1 MNDNTA
7 SIPTKTLLN
16 GQNTAP
22 KTPQKSAA
30 APQSGPARRVGS
42 LTLGA
47 CLITT
52 GILLLCYYFLPNF
65 DLQLA
70 LKIAPAGGLILLG
83 GEVLFFAA
91 KPEHRRY
98 DFFAVLICLF
108 LMACCFALTLFPLLW
123 EEIDPDNQKVAK
135 NLSDNYKQAVYEK
148 ICEDTPD
155 IRLKDM
161 GCGVYLYRYHTDG
174 EKLTVDNTKMLELNF
189 WLQGPYDSAEAFA
202 QDCRR
207 LTDEV
212 QKMDVQPTQVG
223 FYCRGFSDADNG
235 LSSGTLVQKANYTLY
250 LNGEVQLDWTAAEM
264 EKATDVES
272 LLDEENTEDAE
283 SDAREET
290 DRALNDEATEADSA
304 REALV
309 GAEGSNSDGN

>member
-7 SIPTKTLLN
+7 SIPTKKLPI
-16 GQNTAP
+16 GQKTASKAP
-22 KTPQKSAA
+22 VA
-30 APQSGPARRVGS
+30 APQNGPVRRVGS

-47 CLITT
+47 CLITV

-98 DFFAVLICLF
+98 DFLSVLICLF
-108 LMACCFALTLFPLLW
+108 LMACCFALTFFPLLW

-135 NLSDNYKQAVYEK
+135 NLSDNYKQAMYEK
-148 ICEDTPD
+148 ICKDTPD

-161 GCGVYLYRYHTDG
+161 GCGLYLYRYHTDG
-174 EKLTVDNTKMLELNF
+174 EKLTVDNTKMLEVNF

-202 QDCRR
+202 KDCRR

-223 FYCRGFSDADNG
+223 FYYRGFSDADSE
-235 LSSGTLVQKANYTLY
+235 LPSDMLVQKANYTLY
-250 LNGEVQLDWTAAEM
+250 LDGEIQLDWTAAEM
-264 EKATDVES
+264 EKATDVEF
-272 LLDEENTEDAE
+272 LLDEENTDAAVE
-283 SDAREET
+283 S
-290 DRALNDEATEADSA
+290 
-304 REALV
+304 
-309 GAEGSNSDGN
+309 SNSDTN

>member
-47 CLITT
+47 CLITV

-83 GEVLFFAA
+83 CEVLYFAA
-91 KPEHRRY
+91 KPDRRRY

-148 ICEDTPD
+148 ICEDMPD

-223 FYCRGFSDADNG
+223 FYCRGVSDADSEL
-235 LSSGTLVQKANYTLY
+235 LSDTLVQKANYTLY

-272 LLDEENTEDAE
+272 LLDEGNTEDAE

>member
-1 MNDNTA
+1 MSNNVA

-30 APQSGPARRVGS
+30 APQSGPARRLGS

-83 GEVLFFAA
+83 CEVLYFAA
-91 KPEHRRY
+91 KPDRRRY

-135 NLSDNYKQAVYEK
+135 NLSDNYEQAVYEK

-223 FYCRGFSDADNG
+223 FYCRGVSDADNG

-272 LLDEENTEDAE
+272 LLDEGNTEDAE

>member
-7 SIPTKTLLN
+7 SIPTKKLPI
-16 GQNTAP
+16 GQKTASKAP
-22 KTPQKSAA
+22 VA
-30 APQSGPARRVGS
+30 APQNAPVRRVGS

-47 CLITT
+47 CLITV

-91 KPEHRRY
+91 KPERRRY
-98 DFFAVLICLF
+98 DFLSVLICLF

-135 NLSDNYKQAVYEK
+135 NLSDNYKQAMYEK
-148 ICEDTPD
+148 ICKDTPD

-161 GCGVYLYRYHTDG
+161 GCGLSLYRYHTDG
-174 EKLTVDNTKMLELNF
+174 EKLTVDNTKMLEVNF

-202 QDCRR
+202 KDCRR

-223 FYCRGFSDADNG
+223 FYYRGFSDADSE
-235 LSSGTLVQKANYTLY
+235 LPSDMLVQKANYTLY
-250 LNGEVQLDWTAAEM
+250 LDGEIQLDWTAAEM
-264 EKATDVES
+264 EKATDVEF
-272 LLDEENTEDAE
+272 LLDEENTDAAVE
-283 SDAREET
+283 S
-290 DRALNDEATEADSA
+290 
-304 REALV
+304 
-309 GAEGSNSDGN
+309 SNSDTN

>member
-1 MNDNTA
+1 MSDNVA

-83 GEVLFFAA
+83 CEVLYFAA
-91 KPEHRRY
+91 KPDRRRY
-98 DFFAVLICLF
+98 DFLSVLICLF

-148 ICEDTPD
+148 ICKDTPD

>member
-7 SIPTKTLLN
+7 SIPTKNLPV
-16 GQNTAP
+16 GQKMASKAP
-22 KTPQKSAA
+22 VA
-30 APQSGPARRVGS
+30 APQNGPVRRVGS

-47 CLITT
+47 CLITV

-98 DFFAVLICLF
+98 DFLSVLICLF

-135 NLSDNYKQAVYEK
+135 NLSDNYKQAMYEK
-148 ICEDTPD
+148 ICKDTPD

-161 GCGVYLYRYHTDG
+161 GCGLYLYRYHTDG
-174 EKLTVDNTKMLELNF
+174 EKLTVDNTKMLEVNF

-202 QDCRR
+202 KDCRR

-223 FYCRGFSDADNG
+223 FYYRGFSDADSEL
-235 LSSGTLVQKANYTLY
+235 LSDMLVQKANYTLY
-250 LNGEVQLDWTAAEM
+250 LNGEIQLDWTAAEM

-283 SDAREET
+283 SDAREEPAST
-290 DRALNDEATEADSA
+290 LNDEAENTDAAVES
-304 REALV
+304 
-309 GAEGSNSDGN
+309 SNSDTN

>member
-7 SIPTKTLLN
+7 SIPTKKLPV
-16 GQNTAP
+16 GQKTASKAP
-22 KTPQKSAA
+22 VA
-30 APQSGPARRVGS
+30 APQNGPVRRVGS

-47 CLITT
+47 CLITV

-91 KPEHRRY
+91 KPERRRY
-98 DFFAVLICLF
+98 DFLSVLICLF

-135 NLSDNYKQAVYEK
+135 NLSDNYKQAMYEK
-148 ICEDTPD
+148 ICKDTPD

-161 GCGVYLYRYHTDG
+161 GCGLSLYHYHTDG
-174 EKLTVDNTKMLELNF
+174 EKLTVDNTKMLEVNF

-202 QDCRR
+202 KDCRR

-223 FYCRGFSDADNG
+223 FYYRGFSDADSEL
-235 LSSGTLVQKANYTLY
+235 LSDMLVQKANYTLY
-250 LNGEVQLDWTAAEM
+250 LNGEIQLDWTAAEM

-272 LLDEENTEDAE
+272 LLDEENTDAAVE
-283 SDAREET
+283 S
-290 DRALNDEATEADSA
+290 SH
-304 REALV
+304 
-309 GAEGSNSDGN
+309 SDTN

>member
-47 CLITT
+47 CLITV

-83 GEVLFFAA
+83 CEVLYFAA
-91 KPEHRRY
+91 KPDRRRY

-148 ICEDTPD
+148 ICEDMPD

-223 FYCRGFSDADNG
+223 FYCRGFSDADSEL
-235 LSSGTLVQKANYTLY
+235 LSDMLVQKANYTLY
-250 LNGEVQLDWTAAEM
+250 LNGEIQLDWTAAEM

-283 SDAREET
+283 SDAREEPAST
-290 DRALNDEATEADSA
+290 LNDEAENTDAAVES
-304 REALV
+304 
-309 GAEGSNSDGN
+309 SNSDTN

>member
-47 CLITT
+47 CLITV

-98 DFFAVLICLF
+98 DFLSVLICLF

-135 NLSDNYKQAVYEK
+135 NLSDNYKQAMYEK
-148 ICEDTPD
+148 ICKDTPD

-161 GCGVYLYRYHTDG
+161 GCELYLYRYHTDG
-174 EKLTVDNTKMLELNF
+174 EKLTVDNTKMLEVNF

-202 QDCRR
+202 KDCRR

-223 FYCRGFSDADNG
+223 FYCRGFSDADSEL
-235 LSSGTLVQKANYTLY
+235 LSDMLVQKANYTLY
-250 LNGEVQLDWTAAEM
+250 LNGEIQLDWTAAEM

>member
-7 SIPTKTLLN
+7 SIPTKKLPI
-16 GQNTAP
+16 GQKTASKAP
-22 KTPQKSAA
+22 VA
-30 APQSGPARRVGS
+30 APQNAPVRRVGS

-47 CLITT
+47 CLITV

-91 KPEHRRY
+91 KPERRRY
-98 DFFAVLICLF
+98 DFLSVLICLF

-135 NLSDNYKQAVYEK
+135 NLSDNYKQAMYEK
-148 ICEDTPD
+148 ICKDTPD

-161 GCGVYLYRYHTDG
+161 GCGLYLYRYHTDG
-174 EKLTVDNTKMLELNF
+174 EKLTVDNTKMLEVNF

-202 QDCRR
+202 KDCRR

-223 FYCRGFSDADNG
+223 FYYRGFSDADSE
-235 LSSGTLVQKANYTLY
+235 LPSDMLVQKANYTLY
-250 LNGEVQLDWTAAEM
+250 LDGEIQLDWTAAEM
-264 EKATDVES
+264 EKATDVEF
-272 LLDEENTEDAE
+272 LLDEENTDAAVE
-283 SDAREET
+283 S
-290 DRALNDEATEADSA
+290 
-304 REALV
+304 
-309 GAEGSNSDGN
+309 SNSDTN

>member
-7 SIPTKTLLN
+7 SIPTKKLPI
-16 GQNTAP
+16 GQKTASKAP
-22 KTPQKSAA
+22 VA
-30 APQSGPARRVGS
+30 APQNGPVRRVGS

-47 CLITT
+47 CLIAV

-98 DFFAVLICLF
+98 DFLSVLICLF

-135 NLSDNYKQAVYEK
+135 NLSDNYKQAMYEK
-148 ICEDTPD
+148 ICKDTPD

-161 GCGVYLYRYHTDG
+161 GCGLYLYRYHTDG
-174 EKLTVDNTKMLELNF
+174 EKLTVDNTKMLEVNF

-202 QDCRR
+202 KDCRR

-223 FYCRGFSDADNG
+223 FYYRGFSDADSEL
-235 LSSGTLVQKANYTLY
+235 LSDMLVQKANYTLY
-250 LNGEVQLDWTAAEM
+250 LNGEIQLDWTAAEM

-272 LLDEENTEDAE
+272 LLDEENTDAAVE
-283 SDAREET
+283 S
-290 DRALNDEATEADSA
+290 
-304 REALV
+304 
-309 GAEGSNSDGN
+309 SNSDTN

>member
-30 APQSGPARRVGS
+30 ASQSGPARRVGS

-47 CLITT
+47 CLITV

-83 GEVLFFAA
+83 CEVLYFAA
-91 KPEHRRY
+91 KPDRRRY

-148 ICEDTPD
+148 ICKDTPD

-161 GCGVYLYRYHTDG
+161 GCGVYLYSYHTS
-174 EKLTVDNTKMLELNF
+174 EKKLTADNTKMLELNF

-223 FYCRGFSDADNG
+223 FYCRGFSDADDG

-309 GAEGSNSDGN
+309 GTEGSNSDGN

>member
-1 MNDNTA
+1 MNNNTA
-7 SIPTKTLLN
+7 SIPTKKLPI
-16 GQNTAP
+16 GQKTASKAP
-22 KTPQKSAA
+22 VA
-30 APQSGPARRVGS
+30 APQNAPVRRVGS

-47 CLITT
+47 CLITV
-52 GILLLCYYFLPNF
+52 GVLLLCYYFLPNF

-91 KPEHRRY
+91 KPERRRY
-98 DFFAVLICLF
+98 DFLSVLICLF

-135 NLSDNYKQAVYEK
+135 NLSDNYKQAMYEK
-148 ICEDTPD
+148 ICKDTPD

-161 GCGVYLYRYHTDG
+161 GCGLYLYRYHTDG
-174 EKLTVDNTKMLELNF
+174 EKLTVDNTKMLEVNF

-202 QDCRR
+202 KDCRR

-223 FYCRGFSDADNG
+223 FYYRSFSDADSEL
-235 LSSGTLVQKANYTLY
+235 LSDMLVQKANYTLY
-250 LNGEVQLDWTAAEM
+250 LDGEIQLDWTAAEM

-272 LLDEENTEDAE
+272 LLDEENTDAAVE
-283 SDAREET
+283 S
-290 DRALNDEATEADSA
+290 
-304 REALV
+304 
-309 GAEGSNSDGN
+309 SNSDTN

>member
-7 SIPTKTLLN
+7 SIPTKKLPI
-16 GQNTAP
+16 GQKTASKAP
-22 KTPQKSAA
+22 VA
-30 APQSGPARRVGS
+30 APQNGPVRRVGS

-47 CLITT
+47 CLITV
-52 GILLLCYYFLPNF
+52 GILMLCYYFLPNF

-98 DFFAVLICLF
+98 DFLSVLICLF
-108 LMACCFALTLFPLLW
+108 LMACCFALTFFPLLW

-135 NLSDNYKQAVYEK
+135 NLSDNYKQAMYEK
-148 ICEDTPD
+148 ICKDTPD

-161 GCGVYLYRYHTDG
+161 GCGLYLYRYHTDG
-174 EKLTVDNTKMLELNF
+174 EKLTVDNTKMLEVNF

-202 QDCRR
+202 KDCRR

-223 FYCRGFSDADNG
+223 FYYRGFSDADSEL
-235 LSSGTLVQKANYTLY
+235 LSDMLVQKANYTLY
-250 LNGEVQLDWTAAEM
+250 LNGEIQLDWTAAEM

-272 LLDEENTEDAE
+272 LLDEENTDAAVE
-283 SDAREET
+283 S
-290 DRALNDEATEADSA
+290 SH
-304 REALV
+304 
-309 GAEGSNSDGN
+309 SDTN

>member
-1 MNDNTA
+1 MNDNAA
-7 SIPTKTLLN
+7 SIPTKKLPI
-16 GQNTAP
+16 GQKTASKAP
-22 KTPQKSAA
+22 VA
-30 APQSGPARRVGS
+30 APQNGPVRRVGS

-47 CLITT
+47 CLITV

-91 KPEHRRY
+91 KPERRRY
-98 DFFAVLICLF
+98 DFLSVLLCLF

-135 NLSDNYKQAVYEK
+135 NLSDNYKQAMYEK
-148 ICEDTPD
+148 ICKDTPD

-161 GCGVYLYRYHTDG
+161 GCGLSLYRYHTDG
-174 EKLTVDNTKMLELNF
+174 EKLTVDNTKMLEVNF

-202 QDCRR
+202 KDCRR

-223 FYCRGFSDADNG
+223 FYYRGFSDADSEL
-235 LSSGTLVQKANYTLY
+235 LSDMLVQKANYTLY
-250 LNGEVQLDWTAAEM
+250 LDGEIQLDWTAAEM
-264 EKATDVES
+264 EKATEVES
-272 LLDEENTEDAE
+272 LLDEENTDAAVE
-283 SDAREET
+283 S
-290 DRALNDEATEADSA
+290 SH
-304 REALV
+304 
-309 GAEGSNSDGN
+309 SDTN

>member
-7 SIPTKTLLN
+7 SIPTKKLPI
-16 GQNTAP
+16 GQKTASKAP
-22 KTPQKSAA
+22 VA
-30 APQSGPARRVGS
+30 APQNGPVRRVGT

-47 CLITT
+47 CLITV

-91 KPEHRRY
+91 KPERRRY
-98 DFFAVLICLF
+98 DFLSVLICLF

-135 NLSDNYKQAVYEK
+135 NLSDNYKQAMYEK
-148 ICEDTPD
+148 ICKDTPD

-161 GCGVYLYRYHTDG
+161 GCGLYLYRYHTDG
-174 EKLTVDNTKMLELNF
+174 EKLTVDNTKMLEVNF

-202 QDCRR
+202 KDCRR

-223 FYCRGFSDADNG
+223 FYYRGFSDADSE
-235 LSSGTLVQKANYTLY
+235 LPSDMLVQKANYTLY
-250 LNGEVQLDWTAAEM
+250 LDGEIQLDWTAAEM
-264 EKATDVES
+264 EKATDVEF
-272 LLDEENTEDAE
+272 LLDEENTDAAVE
-283 SDAREET
+283 S
-290 DRALNDEATEADSA
+290 
-304 REALV
+304 
-309 GAEGSNSDGN
+309 SNSDTN

>member
-7 SIPTKTLLN
+7 SIPTKKLPI
-16 GQNTAP
+16 GQKTASKAP
-22 KTPQKSAA
+22 VA
-30 APQSGPARRVGS
+30 APQNGPVRRVGS

-47 CLITT
+47 CLITV
-52 GILLLCYYFLPNF
+52 GILMLCYYFLPNF

-91 KPEHRRY
+91 KPERRRY
-98 DFFAVLICLF
+98 DFLSVLLCLF
-108 LMACCFALTLFPLLW
+108 LMACCFALTFFPLLW

-135 NLSDNYKQAVYEK
+135 NLSDNYKQAMYEK
-148 ICEDTPD
+148 ICKDTPD

-161 GCGVYLYRYHTDG
+161 GCGLSLYRYHTDG
-174 EKLTVDNTKMLELNF
+174 EKLTVDNTKMLEVNF

-202 QDCRR
+202 KDCRR

-223 FYCRGFSDADNG
+223 FYYRGFSDADSEL
-235 LSSGTLVQKANYTLY
+235 LSDMLVQKANYTLY
-250 LNGEVQLDWTAAEM
+250 LDGEIQLDWTAAEM
-264 EKATDVES
+264 EKATDVEF
-272 LLDEENTEDAE
+272 LLDEENTEDAVE
-283 SDAREET
+283 S
-290 DRALNDEATEADSA
+290 SH
-304 REALV
+304 
-309 GAEGSNSDGN
+309 SDTN

>member
-7 SIPTKTLLN
+7 SIPTKKLPI
-16 GQNTAP
+16 GQKTASKAP
-22 KTPQKSAA
+22 VA
-30 APQSGPARRVGS
+30 APQNAPVRRVGS

-47 CLITT
+47 CLITV

-91 KPEHRRY
+91 KPERRRY
-98 DFFAVLICLF
+98 DFLSVLICLF

-135 NLSDNYKQAVYEK
+135 NLSDNYKQAMYEK
-148 ICEDTPD
+148 ICKDTPD

-161 GCGVYLYRYHTDG
+161 GCGLYLYRYHTDG
-174 EKLTVDNTKMLELNF
+174 EKLTVDNTKMLEVNF

-202 QDCRR
+202 KDCRR

-223 FYCRGFSDADNG
+223 FYYRGFSDADSE
-235 LSSGTLVQKANYTLY
+235 LPSDMLVQKANYTLY
-250 LNGEVQLDWTAAEM
+250 LNGEIQLDWTAAEM

-272 LLDEENTEDAE
+272 LLDEKNTDAAVE
-283 SDAREET
+283 S
-290 DRALNDEATEADSA
+290 
-304 REALV
+304 
-309 GAEGSNSDGN
+309 SNSDTN

>member
-1 MNDNTA
+1 MSDNVA

-83 GEVLFFAA
+83 CEVLYFAA
-91 KPEHRRY
+91 KPDRRRY

-148 ICEDTPD
+148 ICKDTPD

-202 QDCRR
+202 KDCRR

-223 FYCRGFSDADNG
+223 FYCRGFSDADDG

>member
-7 SIPTKTLLN
+7 SIPTKKLPI
-16 GQNTAP
+16 GQKTASKAP
-22 KTPQKSAA
+22 VA
-30 APQSGPARRVGS
+30 APQNGPVRRVGS

-47 CLITT
+47 CLITV

-70 LKIAPAGGLILLG
+70 LKIAPASGLILLG

-91 KPEHRRY
+91 KPEHGRY
-98 DFFAVLICLF
+98 DFLSVLICLF

-135 NLSDNYKQAVYEK
+135 NLSDNYKQAMYEK
-148 ICEDTPD
+148 ICKDTPD

-161 GCGVYLYRYHTDG
+161 GCGLYLYRYHTDG
-174 EKLTVDNTKMLELNF
+174 EKLTVDNTKMLEVNF

-202 QDCRR
+202 KDCRR

-223 FYCRGFSDADNG
+223 FYYRGFSDADSEL
-235 LSSGTLVQKANYTLY
+235 LSDMLVQKANYTLY
-250 LNGEVQLDWTAAEM
+250 LNGEIQLDWTAAEM

-272 LLDEENTEDAE
+272 LLDEENTDAAVE
-283 SDAREET
+283 S
-290 DRALNDEATEADSA
+290 
-304 REALV
+304 
-309 GAEGSNSDGN
+309 SNSDTN

>member
-7 SIPTKTLLN
+7 SIPTQKLPIGQKTASK
-16 GQNTAP
+16 AP
-22 KTPQKSAA
+22 VA
-30 APQSGPARRVGS
+30 APQNGPVRRVGT

-47 CLITT
+47 CLITV

-65 DLQLA
+65 DMQLA
-70 LKIAPAGGLILLG
+70 LKITPAGGLILLG

-98 DFFAVLICLF
+98 DFLSVLICLF

-135 NLSDNYKQAVYEK
+135 NLSDNYKQAMYEK
-148 ICEDTPD
+148 ICKDTPD

-161 GCGVYLYRYHTDG
+161 GCGLYLYRYHTDG
-174 EKLTVDNTKMLELNF
+174 EKLTVDNTKMLEVNF

-202 QDCRR
+202 KDCRR

-223 FYCRGFSDADNG
+223 FYYRGFSDADSEL
-235 LSSGTLVQKANYTLY
+235 LSDMLVQKANYTLY
-250 LNGEVQLDWTAAEM
+250 LNGEIQLDWTAAEM

-272 LLDEENTEDAE
+272 LLDEENTDAAVE
-283 SDAREET
+283 S
-290 DRALNDEATEADSA
+290 
-304 REALV
+304 
-309 GAEGSNSDGN
+309 SNSDTN

>member
-47 CLITT
+47 CLITM

-83 GEVLFFAA
+83 CEVLYFAA
-91 KPEHRRY
+91 KPDRRRY
-98 DFFAVLICLF
+98 DFLSVLICLF

-148 ICEDTPD
+148 ICKDTPD

-202 QDCRR
+202 KDCRR

-223 FYCRGFSDADNG
+223 FYCRGFSDTDSEL
-235 LSSGTLVQKANYTLY
+235 LSDTLVQKANYTLY

>member
-7 SIPTKTLLN
+7 SIPTKKLPI
-16 GQNTAP
+16 GQKTASKAP
-22 KTPQKSAA
+22 VA
-30 APQSGPARRVGS
+30 APQNGPVRRVGS

-47 CLITT
+47 CLITV

-98 DFFAVLICLF
+98 DFLSVLICLF

-135 NLSDNYKQAVYEK
+135 NLSDNYKQAMYEK
-148 ICEDTPD
+148 ICQDTPD

-161 GCGVYLYRYHTDG
+161 GCGLYLYRYHTDG
-174 EKLTVDNTKMLELNF
+174 EKLTVDNTKMLEVNF

-202 QDCRR
+202 KDCRR

-223 FYCRGFSDADNG
+223 FYYRGFSDADSE
-235 LSSGTLVQKANYTLY
+235 LPSDMLVQKANYTLY
-250 LNGEVQLDWTAAEM
+250 LDGEIQLDWTAAEM
-264 EKATDVES
+264 EKATDVEF
-272 LLDEENTEDAE
+272 LLDEENTDAAVE
-283 SDAREET
+283 S
-290 DRALNDEATEADSA
+290 
-304 REALV
+304 
-309 GAEGSNSDGN
+309 SNSDTN

>member
-7 SIPTKTLLN
+7 SIPTKKLPI
-16 GQNTAP
+16 GQKTTSKAP
-22 KTPQKSAA
+22 VA
-30 APQSGPARRVGS
+30 APQNGPVRRVGS

-47 CLITT
+47 CLITV

-98 DFFAVLICLF
+98 DFLSVLICLF

-135 NLSDNYKQAVYEK
+135 NLSDNYKQAMYEK
-148 ICEDTPD
+148 ICKDTPD

-161 GCGVYLYRYHTDG
+161 GCGLYLYRYHTDG
-174 EKLTVDNTKMLELNF
+174 EKLTVDNTKMLEVNF

-202 QDCRR
+202 KDCRR

-223 FYCRGFSDADNG
+223 FYYRGFSDADG
-235 LSSGTLVQKANYTLY
+235 ELLSDMLVQKANYTLY
-250 LNGEVQLDWTAAEM
+250 LNGEIQLDWTAAEM

-272 LLDEENTEDAE
+272 LLDEENTDAAVE
-283 SDAREET
+283 S
-290 DRALNDEATEADSA
+290 
-304 REALV
+304 
-309 GAEGSNSDGN
+309 SNSDTN

>member
-7 SIPTKTLLN
+7 SIPTKKLPI
-16 GQNTAP
+16 GQKTASKAP
-22 KTPQKSAA
+22 VA
-30 APQSGPARRVGS
+30 APQNGPVRRVGS

-47 CLITT
+47 CLIAV

-98 DFFAVLICLF
+98 DFLSVLLCLF
-108 LMACCFALTLFPLLW
+108 LMACCFALTFFPLLW

-135 NLSDNYKQAVYEK
+135 NLSDNYKQAMYEK
-148 ICEDTPD
+148 ICKDTPD

-161 GCGVYLYRYHTDG
+161 GCGLSLYRYHTDG
-174 EKLTVDNTKMLELNF
+174 EKLTVDNTKMLEVNF

-202 QDCRR
+202 KDCRR

-223 FYCRGFSDADNG
+223 FYYQGFSDADSEL
-235 LSSGTLVQKANYTLY
+235 LSDMLVQKANYTLY
-250 LNGEVQLDWTAAEM
+250 LNGEIQLDWTAAEM

-272 LLDEENTEDAE
+272 LLDEENTDAAVE
-283 SDAREET
+283 S
-290 DRALNDEATEADSA
+290 SH
-304 REALV
+304 
-309 GAEGSNSDGN
+309 SDTN

>member
-7 SIPTKTLLN
+7 SIPTKKLPI
-16 GQNTAP
+16 GQKTASKAP
-22 KTPQKSAA
+22 VA
-30 APQSGPARRVGS
+30 APQNGPVRRVGS
-42 LTLGA
+42 FTLGA
-47 CLITT
+47 CLITV

-98 DFFAVLICLF
+98 DFLSVLLCLF

-135 NLSDNYKQAVYEK
+135 NLSDNYKQAMYEK
-148 ICEDTPD
+148 ICKDTPD

-161 GCGVYLYRYHTDG
+161 GCGLSLYRYHTDG
-174 EKLTVDNTKMLELNF
+174 EKLTVDNTKMLEVNF

-202 QDCRR
+202 KDCRR

-223 FYCRGFSDADNG
+223 FYYRGFSDADSEL
-235 LSSGTLVQKANYTLY
+235 LSDMLVQKANYTLY
-250 LNGEVQLDWTAAEM
+250 LNGEIQLDWTAAEM
-264 EKATDVES
+264 EKATDVEF
-272 LLDEENTEDAE
+272 LLDEENTDAAVE
-283 SDAREET
+283 S
-290 DRALNDEATEADSA
+290 SH
-304 REALV
+304 
-309 GAEGSNSDGN
+309 SDTN

>member
-7 SIPTKTLLN
+7 SIPAKNLPI
-16 GQNTAP
+16 GQKMASKAP
-22 KTPQKSAA
+22 VA
-30 APQSGPARRVGS
+30 APQNGPVRRVGS

-47 CLITT
+47 CLIAV

-91 KPEHRRY
+91 KPERRRY
-98 DFFAVLICLF
+98 DFLSVLLCLF

-135 NLSDNYKQAVYEK
+135 NLSDNYKQAMYEK
-148 ICEDTPD
+148 ICKDTPD

-161 GCGVYLYRYHTDG
+161 GCGLSLYRYHTDG
-174 EKLTVDNTKMLELNF
+174 EKLTVDNTKMLEVNF

-202 QDCRR
+202 KDCRR

-223 FYCRGFSDADNG
+223 FYYRGFSDADSEL
-235 LSSGTLVQKANYTLY
+235 LSDMLVQKANYTLY
-250 LNGEVQLDWTAAEM
+250 LNGEIQLDWTVAEM
-264 EKATDVES
+264 EKATDVEF
-272 LLDEENTEDAE
+272 LLDEENTDAAVE
-283 SDAREET
+283 S
-290 DRALNDEATEADSA
+290 SH
-304 REALV
+304 
-309 GAEGSNSDGN
+309 SDTN

>member
-7 SIPTKTLLN
+7 SIPTKKLPI
-16 GQNTAP
+16 GQKTASKAP
-22 KTPQKSAA
+22 VA
-30 APQSGPARRVGS
+30 APQNGPVRRVGS

-47 CLITT
+47 CLITV

-91 KPEHRRY
+91 KPERRRY
-98 DFFAVLICLF
+98 DFLSVLLCLF

-135 NLSDNYKQAVYEK
+135 NLSDNYKQAMYEK
-148 ICEDTPD
+148 ICKDTPD

-161 GCGVYLYRYHTDG
+161 GCGLSLYRYHTDG
-174 EKLTVDNTKMLELNF
+174 EKLTVDNTKMLEVNF

-202 QDCRR
+202 KDCRR

-223 FYCRGFSDADNG
+223 FYYRGFSDADSEL
-235 LSSGTLVQKANYTLY
+235 LSDMLVQKANYTLY
-250 LNGEVQLDWTAAEM
+250 LDGEIQLDWTAAEM

-272 LLDEENTEDAE
+272 LLDEENTDAAVE
-283 SDAREET
+283 S
-290 DRALNDEATEADSA
+290 SH
-304 REALV
+304 
-309 GAEGSNSDGN
+309 SDTN

>member
-7 SIPTKTLLN
+7 SIPTKNLPS
-16 GQNTAP
+16 GQKTASKAP
-22 KTPQKSAA
+22 VA
-30 APQSGPARRVGS
+30 APQNGPVRRVGS

-47 CLITT
+47 CLIAV

-98 DFFAVLICLF
+98 DFLSVLLCLF

-148 ICEDTPD
+148 ICKDTPD

-161 GCGVYLYRYHTDG
+161 GCGLYLYRYHTDG
-174 EKLTVDNTKMLELNF
+174 EKLTVDNTKMLEVNF

-202 QDCRR
+202 KDCRR

-223 FYCRGFSDADNG
+223 FYYQGFSDADSEL
-235 LSSGTLVQKANYTLY
+235 LSDMLVQKANYTLY
-250 LNGEVQLDWTAAEM
+250 LNGEIQLDWTAAEM

-272 LLDEENTEDAE
+272 LLDEENTDAAVE
-283 SDAREET
+283 S
-290 DRALNDEATEADSA
+290 SH
-304 REALV
+304 
-309 GAEGSNSDGN
+309 SDTN

>member
-1 MNDNTA
+1 MNNNAA
-7 SIPTKTLLN
+7 SIPTKKLPI
-16 GQNTAP
+16 GQKTASKAP
-22 KTPQKSAA
+22 VA
-30 APQSGPARRVGS
+30 APQNGPVRRVGS

-47 CLITT
+47 CLITV

-91 KPEHRRY
+91 KPERRRY
-98 DFFAVLICLF
+98 DFLSVLLCLF
-108 LMACCFALTLFPLLW
+108 LMACCFALTFFPLLW

-135 NLSDNYKQAVYEK
+135 NLSDNYKQAMYEK
-148 ICEDTPD
+148 ICKDTPD

-161 GCGVYLYRYHTDG
+161 GCGLSLYRYHTDG
-174 EKLTVDNTKMLELNF
+174 EKLTVDNTKMLEVNF

-202 QDCRR
+202 KDCRR

-223 FYCRGFSDADNG
+223 FYCRGFSDADSEL
-235 LSSGTLVQKANYTLY
+235 LSDMLVQKANYTLY
-250 LNGEVQLDWTAAEM
+250 LNGEIQLDWTAAEM

-272 LLDEENTEDAE
+272 LLDEENTDAAVE
-283 SDAREET
+283 S
-290 DRALNDEATEADSA
+290 SH
-304 REALV
+304 
-309 GAEGSNSDGN
+309 SDTN

>member
-7 SIPTKTLLN
+7 SIPTKN
-16 GQNTAP
+16 IHIGQKTASKAP
-22 KTPQKSAA
+22 VATPQN
-30 APQSGPARRVGS
+30 GPVRRVGS
-42 LTLGA
+42 FTLGA
-47 CLITT
+47 CLITV

-91 KPEHRRY
+91 KPERRRY
-98 DFFAVLICLF
+98 DFLSVLICLF

-148 ICEDTPD
+148 ICKDTPD

-161 GCGVYLYRYHTDG
+161 GCGLSLYRYHTDG
-174 EKLTVDNTKMLELNF
+174 EKLTVDNTKMLEVNF

-202 QDCRR
+202 KDCRR

-223 FYCRGFSDADNG
+223 FYYRGFSDADSEL
-235 LSSGTLVQKANYTLY
+235 LSDMLVQKANYTLY
-250 LNGEVQLDWTAAEM
+250 LDGEIQLDWTAAEM

-272 LLDEENTEDAE
+272 LLDEENTDAAVE
-283 SDAREET
+283 S
-290 DRALNDEATEADSA
+290 SH
-304 REALV
+304 
-309 GAEGSNSDGN
+309 SDTN

>member
-1 MNDNTA
+1 M
-7 SIPTKTLLN
+7 
-16 GQNTAP
+16 
-22 KTPQKSAA
+22 
-30 APQSGPARRVGS
+30 
-42 LTLGA
+42 
-47 CLITT
+47 
-52 GILLLCYYFLPNF
+52 
-65 DLQLA
+65 
-70 LKIAPAGGLILLG
+70 LG

-98 DFFAVLICLF
+98 DFLSVLICLF

-135 NLSDNYKQAVYEK
+135 NLSDNYKQAMYEK

-161 GCGVYLYRYHTDG
+161 GCGLSLYRYHTDG
-174 EKLTVDNTKMLELNF
+174 EKLTVDNTKMLEVNF

-202 QDCRR
+202 KDCRR

-223 FYCRGFSDADNG
+223 FYYQGFSDADSEL
-235 LSSGTLVQKANYTLY
+235 LSDMLVQKANYTLY
-250 LNGEVQLDWTAAEM
+250 LNGEIQLDWTAAEM

-272 LLDEENTEDAE
+272 LLDEENTDAAVE
-283 SDAREET
+283 S
-290 DRALNDEATEADSA
+290 SH
-304 REALV
+304 
-309 GAEGSNSDGN
+309 SDTN